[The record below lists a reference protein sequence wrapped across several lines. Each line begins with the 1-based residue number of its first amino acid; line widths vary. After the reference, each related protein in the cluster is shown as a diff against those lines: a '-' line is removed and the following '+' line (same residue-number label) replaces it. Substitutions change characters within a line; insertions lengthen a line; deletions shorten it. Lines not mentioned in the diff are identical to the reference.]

1 MIEILGT
8 GELFTGYGVRSIGVV
23 IGELVRSAKNE
34 IQVMAY
40 LITSPDF
47 IDLLVEA
54 AEKGIKITAII
65 NSLSEQPVNIKNKLE
80 NATGRFPYFRVREF
94 SAKNKGNLHAKVIVV
109 DREKAIVGSANFTR
123 SGIASGNHEIA
134 VLVRGKEAEKLAGL
148 IDRLE
153 L

>member
-1 MIEILGT
+1 MSDILAT

-23 IGELVRSAKNE
+23 IGELIRSAKNE

-54 AEKGIKITAII
+54 AEKGIKTTVII
-65 NSLSEQPVNIKNKLE
+65 NSLSEQPVNIRNKLE
-80 NATGRFPYFRVREF
+80 NATGRFSYFRVKEF
-94 SAKNKGNLHAKVIVV
+94 CTKSKGSLHAKVIVV

-134 VLVRGKEAEKLAGL
+134 VLIQSKEAEKLAGL

-153 L
+153 